1 MHCTGFRPQISISL
15 LLAAAAAMANAATDS
30 NAVLGFETP
39 AGWMV
44 KGDDAIP
51 TALVST
57 TTRTQGNF
65 AVALVYPASHN
76 ALTSLPVSSAATAL
90 SGLGNPGSVFEIDV
104 LTPGDR
110 FNPGNPGSLALSV
123 SSSSA
128 GLNHEY
134 LGEVDF
140 SRFPPGVYNTMQFA
154 ISDKV
159 RNALGTGSFNDL
171 VIELVLSSPGRGE
184 REGQYLLDNLRVH
197 SVPLV
202 TGHPG
207 LTPPPGYGG
216 SVDFVV
222 FGATPVAQSFPVEV
236 LQVPDSLHL
245 KLGAAGSTT
254 VQLAIGYEG
263 APAFTCSFAAN
274 MSDPTGQYYAI
285 TSCTGGMQPGDLVGA
300 DWAQITIVGG
310 DPTMKLR
317 AQIAANP
324 MGDMVGGGILP
335 PMPTFWGDFDSCTP
349 APVAGQVVTT
359 SASCTAQTAQANQIV
374 TAYFNKVNNISPNW
388 VVTPKPEFARRFG
401 NGAPYDTG
409 NPPPPPP
416 ANDPSFPF
424 DKSGHMNPGG
434 SFDAYWRLNGD
445 ISTSNSPNQ
454 TTHMDASFS
463 GHAVLFGNDVNVL
476 SVNAN
481 SDTSTGSSP
490 TSSGSVHA
498 YLFGVELPGGGS
510 TTTGFNFNI
519 SQSQDLDLPPI
530 SAWIFSITLGA
541 SASVGVDASGTLAPS
556 GIDINFGPNASLGVH
571 AFGGINVGVASGGV
585 DVHVDLLDVNTP
597 VNVEALWSLST
608 LPTTCSASLKFSVDA
623 SVNISSGG
631 GEVDLVATFGPCPF
645 CYSKSWTL
653 FSWSPL
659 ASTGYTLLNVAENV
673 ATFMLPTSACTQPL
687 QVTINAPPGT
697 AVAGIPINLV
707 GTVTS
712 PNAGNVNCL
721 PYLCGGQMQP
731 SPFSWSVAP
740 PQTLNP
746 ASGQGCSVTATFTP
760 GQRTLKL
767 SATACYTDQFGRT
780 ITEAGSATENVN
792 VTSLSAGNY
801 IISTNPYPSGN
812 PTPPFNNQSLSI
824 QILGNSGP
832 IQLTGEIV
840 PPNPNLCSFWYVSP
854 PGATIGGGG
863 LNVTWTAVAG
873 ALYTIEFQADD
884 CHGNHIGNPAVMQVN
899 VQTIP
904 Q

>member
-263 APAFTCSFAAN
+263 TPAFTCSFAAN
-274 MSDPTGQYYAI
+274 TSDPTGQYYAI

-324 MGDMVGGGILP
+324 MGDL
-335 PMPTFWGDFDSCTP
+335 
-349 APVAGQVVTT
+349 VAE
-359 SASCTAQTAQANQIV
+359 ASSRRCPLSGE
-374 TAYFNKVNNISPNW
+374 ISIA
-388 VVTPKPEFARRFG
+388 ARQR
-401 NGAPYDTG
+401 
-409 NPPPPPP
+409 
-416 ANDPSFPF
+416 
-424 DKSGHMNPGG
+424 
-434 SFDAYWRLNGD
+434 R
-445 ISTSNSPNQ
+445 
-454 TTHMDASFS
+454 
-463 GHAVLFGNDVNVL
+463 
-476 SVNAN
+476 
-481 SDTSTGSSP
+481 
-490 TSSGSVHA
+490 
-498 YLFGVELPGGGS
+498 LPGRWLRRPRAARPRPLRPTRS
-510 TTTGFNFNI
+510 
-519 SQSQDLDLPPI
+519 SPPI
-530 SAWIFSITLGA
+530 ST
-541 SASVGVDASGTLAPS
+541 
-556 GIDINFGPNASLGVH
+556 
-571 AFGGINVGVASGGV
+571 
-585 DVHVDLLDVNTP
+585 
-597 VNVEALWSLST
+597 
-608 LPTTCSASLKFSVDA
+608 
-623 SVNISSGG
+623 
-631 GEVDLVATFGPCPF
+631 
-645 CYSKSWTL
+645 
-653 FSWSPL
+653 
-659 ASTGYTLLNVAENV
+659 
-673 ATFMLPTSACTQPL
+673 
-687 QVTINAPPGT
+687 
-697 AVAGIPINLV
+697 
-707 GTVTS
+707 
-712 PNAGNVNCL
+712 
-721 PYLCGGQMQP
+721 
-731 SPFSWSVAP
+731 
-740 PQTLNP
+740 
-746 ASGQGCSVTATFTP
+746 
-760 GQRTLKL
+760 R
-767 SATACYTDQFGRT
+767 
-780 ITEAGSATENVN
+780 
-792 VTSLSAGNY
+792 
-801 IISTNPYPSGN
+801 
-812 PTPPFNNQSLSI
+812 
-824 QILGNSGP
+824 
-832 IQLTGEIV
+832 
-840 PPNPNLCSFWYVSP
+840 
-854 PGATIGGGG
+854 
-863 LNVTWTAVAG
+863 
-873 ALYTIEFQADD
+873 
-884 CHGNHIGNPAVMQVN
+884 
-899 VQTIP
+899 
-904 Q
+904 